1 MPNPKYAKKQKQKAQ
16 ALDEESA
23 MNGGAEMSEEAAMNA
38 APAAPAPAAPA
49 PGVVD
54 GESEAMDVPLRP
66 EEKRRLDW
74 ENGRYLAPLTTVGNL
89 PFRRLCVDYGAT
101 ITISEMALAQPLV
114 TGQTEEWALVRRH
127 HSEKMFG
134 VQLAGGYPNRM
145 VPAAEVIAKE
155 LGPSG
160 VDFVDINMVSCL
172 FCSRS

>member
-1 MPNPKYAKKQKQKAQ
+1 MNDV
-16 ALDEESA
+16 DEEEALNATPVATSIQA
-23 MNGGAEMSEEAAMNA
+23 VPTTTEE
-38 APAAPAPAAPA
+38 
-49 PGVVD
+49 GVVD

-66 EEKRRLDW
+66 EEKRRLNW

-89 PFRRLCVDYGAT
+89 PFRRLCIDYGAT

-155 LGPSG
+155 LGSSG
-160 VDFVDINMVSCL
+160 VDFVDINMVGY
-172 FCSRS
+172 FIFF